1 MLYSIVTTA
10 TYTVYYIF
18 SYDTQEDAN
27 LNTLVVAESTGSV
40 LWIPQA
46 VTRSRCTREDQE
58 WLCTLKFGSWIYE
71 GSLLDMAF
79 YEGSEEVELSDY
91 IVSHW
96 NVVGNSA
103 VRDDKYYPCCPVPY
117 PYMLFTLRFS
127 RNPSI
132 SNSSTSSNYGNGVLF
147 LTTYMYVIL
156 KWFFT
161 N

>member
-1 MLYSIVTTA
+1 MLYSIMTTA

-18 SYDTQEDAN
+18 SYDTQEDVS
-27 LNTLVVAESTGSV
+27 LNTLVVVASTGSV

-46 VTRSRCTREDQE
+46 VTRSRCTREDQQ
-58 WLCTLKFGSWIYE
+58 WLCALNFGSWIYD
-71 GSLLDMAF
+71 GSLLDINF
-79 YEGSEEVELSDY
+79 YEGSDEVELSDY

-103 VRDDKYYPCCPVPY
+103 VRDEKYYRCCPTPY
-117 PYMLFTLRFS
+117 PYMVFTLRFS

-132 SNSSTSSNYGNGVLF
+132 SSSATSSNHAYGIVF
-147 LTTYMYVIL
+147 LTTYMYVIS